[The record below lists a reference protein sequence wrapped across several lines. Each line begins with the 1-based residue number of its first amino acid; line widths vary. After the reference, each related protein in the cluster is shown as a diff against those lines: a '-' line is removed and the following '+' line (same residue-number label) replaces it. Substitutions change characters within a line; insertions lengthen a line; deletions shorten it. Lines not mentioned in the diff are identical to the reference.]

1 MIDKIIKG
9 IKYRLDE
16 NTSTAE
22 VIKKR
27 GYKGEIIIPESV
39 EDSVKKRGCKGSG
52 GKEYSVNSIAESAF
66 KGCSSLTAITIP
78 ASVMRIGES
87 AFEGCSSLTAI
98 TIPAS
103 VTRIGESA
111 FEGCSSLTA
120 ITIPNSVTSIGVHAF
135 KGCSSLTVINYGGT
149 IEQWGKITLEDEW
162 NKKVP
167 AKVINCTDGS
177 VDILP
182 NELQQNPMY
191 RLSMSSLELFHSN
204 FLEWLFDLDHEAFLK
219 CFDPE
224 FTNPAACTIE
234 REYHLGTRHRK
245 QWVTDIAVFKN
256 GKMILIIENKIKST
270 PSKGQLENQ
279 KELAE
284 EDCKKVLLSLFEYS
298 GTLHNFDSVLYETL
312 FGEIRKNYESHSQFV
327 PYIKDYCKMLQK
339 LQNILDN
346 DPLVTGW
353 KDGHYTAHL
362 SSKKLEIYDMMDAFR
377 KYQAASLADKFEKLF
392 IKTEKGMS
400 LCKKTNLPMTC
411 EHSLN
416 NKRAC
421 ATIAY
426 KLNNELCVGVQIE
439 HDQLR
444 IFFENKDKKFNPD
457 QAKTHWKDWL
467 GKPLGGD
474 NKKPYCSY
482 SNSFIYRYVKFE
494 SIIKTDDLCN
504 RVEELLNNIIAEYRS
519 GEIFK
524 VFAINHSPT
533 PPIYEIVHQ

>member
-1 MIDKIIKG
+1 MIEKIINR

-16 NTSTAE
+16 KNMTAE

-27 GYKGEIIIPESV
+27 GYEGEIIIPESV

-52 GKEYSVNSIAESAF
+52 GKEYFVNSIA
-66 KGCSSLTAITIP
+66 
-78 ASVMRIGES
+78 
-87 AFEGCSSLTAI
+87 
-98 TIPAS
+98 
-103 VTRIGESA
+103 ESA

-135 KGCSSLTVINYGGT
+135 NGCSSLTDINYGGT
-149 IEQWGKITLEDEW
+149 KEQWGEIILDDEW

-219 CFDPE
+219 CFGL
-224 FTNPAACTIE
+224 TVSNSATYTIE
-234 REYHLGTRHRK
+234 REYHLGTDNADK

-279 KELAE
+279 KKLAGE
-284 EDCKKVLLSLFEYS
+284 YCKKVLLSLFEYS
-298 GTLHNFDSVLYETL
+298 VIEDKLYKFCKVLYKDLIDKILT
-312 FGEIRKNYESHSQFV
+312 NYESHSQFV

-377 KYQAASLADKFEKLF
+377 KYQAASLADEFENRF
-392 IKTEKGMS
+392 IAKNTTG
-400 LCKKTNLPMTC
+400 LPMTC

-416 NKRAC
+416 NKHAC

-444 IFFENKDKKFNPD
+444 IFFENKDKNFNTK
-457 QAKTHWKDWL
+457 QAQKYWGEWL
-467 GKPLGGD
+467 GDPLGGG
-474 NKKPYCSY
+474 NEKHYCSY
-482 SNSFIYRYVKFE
+482 SNSFIYRYVKLE
-494 SIIKTDDLCN
+494 SIITTDDLCN
-504 RVEELLNNIIAEYRS
+504 RVEELLNKIIAEYLR

-524 VFAINHSPT
+524 VFEKKSLPHT
-533 PPIYEIVHQ
+533 PHL

>member
-1 MIDKIIKG
+1 MIEKIIKG
-9 IKYRLDE
+9 IKYRLNEGND
-16 NTSTAE
+16 TPE

-27 GYKGEIIIPESV
+27 GYKGEIIIPDTIV
-39 EDSVKKRGCKGSG
+39 LKKVS
-52 GKEYSVNSIAESAF
+52 YN
-66 KGCSSLTAITIP
+66 
-78 ASVMRIGES
+78 
-87 AFEGCSSLTAI
+87 
-98 TIPAS
+98 
-103 VTRIGESA
+103 VTSIGESA

-135 KGCSSLTVINYGGT
+135 NGCSSLTDINYGGT
-149 IEQWGKITLEDEW
+149 KEQWGEITLDDEW

-204 FLEWLFDLDHEAFLK
+204 FLEWLFDLDHKAFLT
-219 CFDPE
+219 CFGFDVDSS
-224 FTNPAACTIE
+224 TYTIE
-234 REYHLGTRHRK
+234 REYHLGKRDRK

-270 PSKGQLENQ
+270 PSKGQLKYQN
-279 KELAE
+279 ELAG

-298 GTLHNFDSVLYETL
+298 VIEDKLYKFCKVLYKDLIDKILT
-312 FGEIRKNYESHSQFV
+312 NYESHSQFV

-377 KYQAASLADKFEKLF
+377 KYQAASLVNKFEES
-392 IKTEKGMS
+392 IVEKDTS
-400 LCKKTNLPMTC
+400 MTC

-444 IFFENKDKKFNPD
+444 IFFENKDKNFNTE
-457 QAKTHWKDWL
+457 QALIYWGEWL
-467 GKPLGGD
+467 GDPLGGG
-474 NKKPYCSY
+474 NEKHYCSY
-482 SNSFIYRYVKFE
+482 SNSFIYRYVKLE
-494 SIIKTDDLCN
+494 SIITTDDLCN
-504 RVEELLNNIIAEYRS
+504 RVEELLNKIIAEYLS

-524 VFAINHSPT
+524 VFAINQFPT
-533 PPIYEIVHQ
+533 PPTSETIHQ

>member
-1 MIDKIIKG
+1 MIEKIIEG

-27 GYKGEIIIPESV
+27 GYKGGIIIPKAV
-39 EDSVKKRGCKGSG
+39 VDPVKKRDCKGSG
-52 GKEYSVNSIAESAF
+52 GKEYSVNSIAE
-66 KGCSSLTAITIP
+66 
-78 ASVMRIGES
+78 R

-98 TIPAS
+98 TIPD
-103 VTRIGESA
+103 
-111 FEGCSSLTA
+111 
-120 ITIPNSVTSIGVHAF
+120 SVTSIGVHAF
-135 KGCSSLTVINYGGT
+135 NGCISLKTIQYNGT
-149 IEQWGKITLEDEW
+149 KEQKKQIKLEDEW

-167 AKVINCTDGS
+167 AKVISCTDGS
-177 VDILP
+177 VDITP
-182 NELQQNPMY
+182 NELQRNPMF

-204 FLEWLFDLDHEAFLK
+204 FLEWLFDLDHAAFLN
-219 CFDPE
+219 CFNLTVDDSS
-224 FTNPAACTIE
+224 TYTIE
-234 REYHLGTRHRK
+234 REYHLGTEEK

-279 KELAE
+279 EKLANIKANG
-284 EDCKKVLLSLFEYS
+284 CKKVLLSLFEYS
-298 GTLHNFDSVLYETL
+298 VIEDKLYKFCKVLYKDL
-312 FGEIRKNYESHSQFV
+312 IDKIRTNYGSHSQFV

-377 KYQAASLADKFEKLF
+377 KYQAASLADEFENRF
-392 IKTEKGMS
+392 IAKNTTS
-400 LCKKTNLPMTC
+400 LHMTC
-411 EHSLN
+411 EHSQN

-457 QAKTHWKDWL
+457 QAKTRWKDWL
-467 GKPLGGD
+467 GKPL
-474 NKKPYCSY
+474 
-482 SNSFIYRYVKFE
+482 
-494 SIIKTDDLCN
+494 
-504 RVEELLNNIIAEYRS
+504 
-519 GEIFK
+519 
-524 VFAINHSPT
+524 
-533 PPIYEIVHQ
+533 